1 MSLKSEI
8 LDLSRQNNIGD
19 LTPWFNAQLDARIE
33 SRAFAQADVLR
44 ADMARI
50 LADLTEY
57 REQNGIGAAVI
68 GMSGGVDSALTA
80 ALFKAAGWRVVGHT
94 MPIEQ
99 NPEETARGEEACHA
113 LGIEHHNIDLTP
125 QFHAMVEGLT
135 NLDPALTNGD
145 DAGLRIRRGNMRA
158 RLRMIT
164 LYDQAHRYGGIVA
177 STDNFSELAAGFWTL
192 NGDVGDVAP
201 IQSLLKSWEV
211 PWMSREIGV
220 PEKTWRATPTD
231 GLGISAGDE
240 AQLGVSYL
248 QWDLMVLAMA
258 DALTADPNLTRET
271 LPDALGFGEDVE
283 GNRVLDCVAGRLG
296 RTWYKRTGTFN
307 LDHPREARYEA
318 LAEIDRALFVPSLLK

>member
-1 MSLKSEI
+1 MSLNSEI
-8 LDLSRQNNIGD
+8 LDLSRQTSIGD
-19 LTPWFNAQLDARIE
+19 LTPWFDAQLDARIK
-33 SRAFAQADVLR
+33 SGAFAPEEVLR
-44 ADMARI
+44 ADMAGI

-57 REQNGIGAAVI
+57 REQDGIGAAVI

-135 NLDPALTNGD
+135 KLDPALSNGD

-211 PWMSREIGV
+211 PWMAREIGV

-258 DALTADPNLTRET
+258 DALAADANLTRET
-271 LPDALGFGEDVE
+271 LTKALDFGDDAE

-296 RTWYKRTGTFN
+296 RTWYKRAGTFN
-307 LDHPREARYEA
+307 LVHPREARYDD
-318 LAEIDRALFVPSLLK
+318 LARVDRALFMPNLLK

>member
-8 LDLSRQNNIGD
+8 LELSRQTKIGA
-19 LTPWFNAQLDARIE
+19 LTPWFDAQLDAGIA
-33 SRAFAQADVLR
+33 SGAFADEATLR

-50 LADLTEY
+50 LADLSAY
-57 REQNGIGAAVI
+57 REQNGIGATVI

-80 ALFKAAGWRVVGHT
+80 AMFKAAGWRVVGHT

-99 NPEETARGEEACHA
+99 NPIETERGQEACEA
-113 LGIEHHNIDLTP
+113 LGIEHQNIDLTP
-125 QFHAMVEGLT
+125 QFRSMVEGLT
-135 NLDPALTNGD
+135 KLDPALSNGD

-211 PWMSREIGV
+211 PWMAREIGV

-258 DALTADPNLTRET
+258 SVLKADPNLTRET
-271 LPDALGFGEDVE
+271 LPKALEFGDDTE

-307 LDHPREARYEA
+307 LAHPREARYDA
-318 LAEIDRALFVPSLLK
+318 LAGIDRALFLPNLLK